1 MNNKK
6 VKGIEGW
13 LLWIT
18 IIFFISGALWGLSF
32 IIWLFNLFFE
42 TDYVTIWYLFESG
55 LMLFLYVQTIVFEMK
70 KKNKFIA
77 WAKKTLLVSIIISL
91 IELWIEPSSYMVGSI
106 AGTIIWIW
114 YFNVSVRVKN
124 TFVKG

>member
-1 MNNKK
+1 MNNKR

-42 TDYVTIWYLFESG
+42 TDYVSIWYLFESG

-70 KKNKFIA
+70 KKKKFII
-77 WAKKTLLVSIIISL
+77 WAKKTLLISIIITL
-91 IELWIEPSSYMVGSI
+91 IEIWIEPSSYMVGSI

-124 TFVKG
+124 TFVKS